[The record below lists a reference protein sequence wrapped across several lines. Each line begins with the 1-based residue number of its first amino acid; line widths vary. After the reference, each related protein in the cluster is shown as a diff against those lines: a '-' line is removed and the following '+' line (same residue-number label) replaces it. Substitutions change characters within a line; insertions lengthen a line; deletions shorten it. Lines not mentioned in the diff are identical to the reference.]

1 MAKGLWS
8 SVCKTE
14 IIMNRNYSKELEQI
28 LALNENKGKKLF
40 LHSCCAPCS
49 SYVLEYLRPFFRIT
63 VFYYNPNISE
73 EEEYQKR
80 VQEQKRL
87 IREYNKKTEEGY
99 PIEVIEGDYDKALF
113 FQSVKGLERCKE
125 GGRKMLCLL

>member
-49 SYVLEYLRPFFRIT
+49 SYVLEYLRPFFALRSFTTI
-63 VFYYNPNISE
+63 PISV
-73 EEEYQKR
+73 R
-80 VQEQKRL
+80 
-87 IREYNKKTEEGY
+87 KKSTKKSTGAEAPDPG
-99 PIEVIEGDYDKALF
+99 I
-113 FQSVKGLERCKE
+113 
-125 GGRKMLCLL
+125 

>member
-1 MAKGLWS
+1 
-8 SVCKTE
+8 
-14 IIMNRNYSKELEQI
+14 MNRNYSKELEQI

-80 VQEQKRL
+80 VQEQKHL
-87 IREYNKKTEEGY
+87 IREYNKKTEDGY

-113 FQSVKGLERCKE
+113 FRA
-125 GGRKMLCLL
+125 